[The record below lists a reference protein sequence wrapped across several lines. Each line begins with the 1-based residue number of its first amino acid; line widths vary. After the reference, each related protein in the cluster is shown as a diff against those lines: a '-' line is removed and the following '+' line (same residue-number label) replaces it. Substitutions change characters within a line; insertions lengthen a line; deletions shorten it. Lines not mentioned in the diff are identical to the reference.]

1 VTARGY
7 RWVLIA
13 VEHFS
18 KHVEL
23 IPLRDKSTEET
34 TAAAT
39 EVMCRFGAPA
49 EIVTRRWRGVGG
61 AFEELLSSCF
71 VDHRVTS
78 PFHPQANGL
87 AERVVQVVKRSLRK
101 LCETRS
107 TTQWDQQLPW
117 VALGYRC
124 SRQSRHRVQSL

>member
-1 VTARGY
+1 
-7 RWVLIA
+7 
-13 VEHFS
+13 
-18 KHVEL
+18 
-23 IPLRDKSTEET
+23 
-34 TAAAT
+34 
-39 EVMCRFGAPA
+39 
-49 EIVTRRWRGVGG
+49 VGG

-107 TTQWDQQLPW
+107 TTQWDQRAA
-117 VALGYRC
+117 VGSAG
-124 SRQSRHRVQSL
+124 VQVQAGRAGQGAVPMSCCMPGNRFCPQQ